1 MKIVVTDDFFVDFG
15 GISWQPIEQYGEVFR
30 YADTTDEDDAIVR
43 IGNADVVFINRCR
56 ITEQVMAQCP
66 NIIYIGTF
74 GTGVDGVDLA
84 AAHKYGITVCNIP
97 GYGKNAV
104 AQMAL
109 ALLFEIS
116 RNVSLF
122 DRKMKAQGWNS
133 TTDDWLRTIPQMELG
148 GKTIGI
154 IGMGDIGYAV
164 ARVAMAMDMQVLA
177 YRRRPDLALACEQLR
192 FCDLEDLL
200 SHSDIISIH
209 CPLTDETRGMVDAAA
224 IAKMKDG
231 TILINTAR
239 GAVLCENDV
248 VDALNSGKLYAVGAD
263 VFATEPPGNENALAN
278 HPRCIATPH
287 VAWMPQQT
295 RQRVIDISGENLRLF
310 LAGNPQNVVVPRYD
324 RQHRA

>member
-15 GISWQPIEQYGEVFR
+15 GISWQPLEQLGEVLR
-30 YADTTDEDDAIVR
+30 YPDTMSADDAIAR
-43 IGNADVVFINRCR
+43 IGDAEAVFINRCR
-56 ITEQVMAQCP
+56 ITGQVIQQCR
-66 NIIYIGTF
+66 NIRYIGTF

-84 AAHKYGITVCNIP
+84 AARKHGITVCNIP

-109 ALLFEIS
+109 ALLFEIA
-116 RNVSLF
+116 RNTSLF
-122 DRKMKAQGWNS
+122 DRQMKAQGWNS
-133 TTDDWLRTIPQMELG
+133 VSDNWLRTIPQIELG

-177 YRRRPDLALACEQLR
+177 YKRRPDPALACDQLR
-192 FCDLEDLL
+192 FCGLDVLLEN
-200 SHSDIISIH
+200 SDVISIH
-209 CPLTDETRGMVDAAA
+209 CPLTDETRGMIDAAA

-231 TILINTAR
+231 AILINTAR
-239 GAVLCENDV
+239 GAVLCESDI

-263 VFATEPPGNENALAN
+263 VYAMEPPGRDNALAR

-295 RQRVIDISGENLRLF
+295 RQRVIDISGENLRGF
-310 LAGNPQNVVVPRYD
+310 LTGIPQNVVTPK
-324 RQHRA
+324 